1 MKKMRIT
8 IYKIIKD
15 EKMFNTFMYLINSD
29 YKVDEALNFIDSI
42 INF

>member
-1 MKKMRIT
+1 MKIT

-15 EKMFNTFMYLINSD
+15 EKMFNTFMYLINND
-29 YKVDEALNFIDSI
+29 YKVNEALDFIDFM

>member
-1 MKKMRIT
+1 MKKMKIT

-15 EKMFNTFMYLINSD
+15 EKMFNTFMYLIKSD
-29 YKVDEALNFIDSI
+29 YKVNEALDFIDSI